1 MEEEEHRGVVLV
13 CSICGFLFA
22 VLGPLSF
29 WILWAVNW
37 RPWRLYSWIYARKWP
52 AYVQGPQLSTLC
64 SFFTLF
70 AWLVVVSPITVL
82 LVWGGILIALLE
94 RNIIGLAVI
103 MVGVALL
110 LSFYS
115 IMLWW
120 RTQWQSSKAVAY
132 LLLLAVGL
140 LCAYEFCAV
149 YVTTG
154 ASASELNSPSGFF
167 FGVSAISLAINMLF
181 ISKILF
187 NGSGFDVDEYVRRLY
202 KFAYSDCVEVAPV
215 SCSPDP
221 PDPSELYMT
230 KSSRVLHLGLLYLCS
245 LMVLVVYSILY
256 GLTSKEARWLG
267 ALTSVAVVILD
278 WNLGLCS
285 FRFELLKSRMIA
297 LFVAGTS
304 RVFLI
309 CFGVHYW
316 YLGHCISYAFVASV
330 LLAAAVSCWLSI
342 SNPSV
347 ARIDALR
354 STVIK
359 LREGFRRKGQT
370 SSSNSS
376 DGCGSSV
383 KRSSGSVEAGPH
395 GNATDSMYRSN
406 SQSDCVNW
414 NNVPFD
420 RSNSCQEGQSSDKNI
435 DSGRASL
442 AHRSNS
448 CLSAVAVQ
456 DPETAVVSADRHGDP
471 TASLVVCS
479 SSGLESQGCE
489 SSGSATASGNQQLLD
504 LNLAAIFQDRL
515 NDPRIT
521 SMLKRNG
528 GLGDVELANL
538 LQDKGL
544 DPNFSYMMKDKVMD
558 PRILALLQRSSL
570 DADREHQDDVDVTG
584 TDSDRLDTTIANQI
598 SLSEELRRSGLE
610 NWLNLSRLMFHQVAG
625 SPIRAF
631 VVFTLI
637 FIIETVTVAVH
648 RPKPI
653 KVINATHEQ
662 FEFGFSI
669 LLLSPV
675 VCSIMAFIWS
685 LCAEEMTMTS
695 KPRKYGFIA
704 WLLSTCVGLLLSFLS
719 KSSVILGLSL
729 TVPLMVACLS
739 FAIPIWMRN
748 GYRFWIPGG
757 ELDSRENIRQAPG
770 KKERALFAIS
780 ITVFTAS
787 VIGLGAIV
795 SAKPLDALGYKGW
808 DADKKSFYS
817 PYATSMYLG
826 WALSSTI
833 AVLATGVIPIVAWFA
848 TYRFSPSSAI
858 CVGLFATVLV
868 SFCGVSYWGV
878 VNSRQD
884 GVPLKA
890 DFLAALLPLLCI
902 PAVFSLFTGMYKW
915 KDDDWKI
922 SRGVYLFVGMGVLLL
937 LGAISA
943 VIVTIR
949 PWTVGVA
956 CLLVILFLVFAIGVI
971 HYWTSNNFYLT
982 RTQMLLVCSLA
993 FLLALAA
1000 FLMGLF
1006 QEKPFVG
1013 ASIGYFSFLFL
1024 LTGRALTVLLSPPI
1038 VVYSPRVLPVYV
1050 YDAHADSAKNVS
1062 YAFLI
1067 LYGIALATEVWGV
1080 IASLILNP
1088 PFIGAAIS
1096 AITLVIAFSFAVSR
1110 PCLTLKMLEDAVH
1123 FLSKDTVV
1131 QAMSRSANKTR
1142 NAISGTYSAPQR
1154 SASSAALLVGDPAIT
1169 LDRAGNFVLP
1179 RADVMKLRD
1188 RLRNEEITAG
1198 SFFCGV
1204 KNCLMIGSPVDVDY
1218 RRNMCAHARILALE
1232 EAIDTEW
1239 VYMWDKFGGYLL
1251 LLLGL
1256 TAKAEQIQDEVRL
1269 RLFLDSIGLSDLS
1282 AKEIKKWMPEDR
1294 RHFELIQESYI
1305 REKEMEEEVLM
1316 QRREEEG
1323 KGRERR
1329 KALLEREERKWKEL
1343 EISLLSSIPNAGSR
1357 DAAAMAAAVRAV
1369 GGDSALE
1376 DSFARDRVSSI
1387 ARHIRKAQLARRA
1400 EQTGIPDTVCILD
1413 DEPRSTGRHCGE
1425 IDLCLCESKKVSFS
1439 IAVMVQPVS
1448 GPVCLFGTE
1457 FQKKVCWEILVA
1469 GSEQGMEAGQVG
1481 LRLVTKG
1488 ERMTTVAKEW
1498 NIGAS
1503 SIADGRWHLVTVT
1516 IDADLGEATSFIDG
1530 VYDGYQNALPL
1541 PRNNGIWEPGTD
1553 IWVGARPPTDLDAF
1567 GRSDSEGSDS
1577 KMQIMDAFLWG
1588 RCLTE
1593 DEVAMLHTAIC
1604 SAEYGLFDLAAED
1617 AWHGSYS
1624 ARVDD
1629 WESEEANFEL
1639 YDQEDVEWDGQYS
1652 SGRKRH
1658 ARDSVAIDIDSF
1670 ARRPRKPRFETREEV
1685 NQRMLSVERAVREA
1699 LIAKGERNFTDQEF
1713 PPDDRSLFVDP
1724 MNPSLKL
1731 QVVSEWMRPSD
1742 IAKEVSISSQPC
1754 LFSGSVN
1761 SSDVCQGRL
1770 GDCWFLSAVAVLTE
1784 MARISEV
1791 IITPEYN
1798 EEGIYTVRFCIQG
1811 EWVAVV
1817 VDDWIPCESPG
1828 KPAFATSRKQ
1838 NELWVSI
1845 LEKAYAKLHGSYEAL
1860 EGGLVQDA
1868 LVDLTGGAGEEI
1880 DMRSP
1885 QAQIDLASGRLWS
1898 QLLHFKQEGFLL
1910 GAGSPSGSDA
1920 HISSSGIVQGHAY
1933 SILQV
1938 REVDGHKLVQIRN
1951 PWANEVEWNG
1961 PWSDSSQEWTER
1973 MKHKL
1978 KHVPQSKNGVFWMSW
1993 QDFQI
1998 HFRSIYV
2005 CRVYP
2010 PEMRYS
2016 VHGQWRGYS
2025 AGGCQDYDSWH
2036 QNPQYRLRVTGR
2048 DALYPVHVFITLTQG
2063 VGFSRKTNGFRNY
2076 QSSHDSSMFYIGMRI
2091 LKTRGCRAAYNIYMH
2106 ESVGGTDYV
2115 NSREISCE
2123 LVLEPYPKGYTI
2135 VPTTIHPG
2143 EEAPFVLSVFTKA
2156 PIKLEAV

>member
-1 MEEEEHRGVVLV
+1 MEEEGHHGVVLA

-22 VLGPLSF
+22 VLSPLSF
-29 WILWAVNW
+29 WVLWAVNW

-52 AYVQGPQLSTLC
+52 TYVQGPQLSTLC
-64 SFFTLF
+64 SLLTIV
-70 AWLVVVSPITVL
+70 AWFVVISPIAVMV
-82 LVWGGILIALLE
+82 VWGSILIALLE

-103 MVGVALL
+103 MAGVALL

-149 YVTTG
+149 YVTAG
-154 ASASELNSPSGFF
+154 ASASEVNSPSGFF

-181 ISKILF
+181 ICKILF
-187 NGSGFDVDEYVRRLY
+187 NVSGFDVDEYVRRSY
-202 KFAYSDCVEVAPV
+202 KFAYSDCVEVGPV
-215 SCSPDP
+215 SCAPEP

-230 KSSRVLHLGLLYLCS
+230 KSRRVLHLGLLYICS
-245 LMVLVVYSILY
+245 LLVLVVYSILY
-256 GLTSKEARWLG
+256 GLTSKEARWMG

-285 FRFELLKSRMIA
+285 FRFELLKSRMIL

-304 RVFLI
+304 RAFLI

-316 YLGHCISYAFVASV
+316 F
-330 LLAAAVSCWLSI
+330 
-342 SNPSV
+342 
-347 ARIDALR
+347 
-354 STVIK
+354 
-359 LREGFRRKGQT
+359 
-370 SSSNSS
+370 
-376 DGCGSSV
+376 
-383 KRSSGSVEAGPH
+383 
-395 GNATDSMYRSN
+395 
-406 SQSDCVNW
+406 
-414 NNVPFD
+414 
-420 RSNSCQEGQSSDKNI
+420 
-435 DSGRASL
+435 
-442 AHRSNS
+442 
-448 CLSAVAVQ
+448 
-456 DPETAVVSADRHGDP
+456 
-471 TASLVVCS
+471 
-479 SSGLESQGCE
+479 
-489 SSGSATASGNQQLLD
+489 
-504 LNLAAIFQDRL
+504 
-515 NDPRIT
+515 
-521 SMLKRNG
+521 
-528 GLGDVELANL
+528 
-538 LQDKGL
+538 
-544 DPNFSYMMKDKVMD
+544 
-558 PRILALLQRSSL
+558 
-570 DADREHQDDVDVTG
+570 
-584 TDSDRLDTTIANQI
+584 
-598 SLSEELRRSGLE
+598 
-610 NWLNLSRLMFHQVAG
+610 
-625 SPIRAF
+625 
-631 VVFTLI
+631 
-637 FIIETVTVAVH
+637 
-648 RPKPI
+648 
-653 KVINATHEQ
+653 

-685 LCAEEMTMTS
+685 LRAEEMTMTS

-704 WLLSTCVGLLLSFLS
+704 WLLSTCVGLFLSFLS

-748 GYRFWIPGG
+748 GYRFWIPGR
-757 ELDSRENIRQAPG
+757 EFDSRENVSQAPG

-780 ITVFTAS
+780 IGVFTAS

-795 SAKPLDALGYKGW
+795 SATPLDALGYKGW
-808 DADKKSFYS
+808 DANKNSFYS
-817 PYATSMYLG
+817 PYASSMYLG

-833 AVLATGVIPIVAWFA
+833 AVLTTGLIPIVAWFA

-868 SFCGVSYWGV
+868 SFCGASYWGV
-878 VNSRQD
+878 VNSRED

-902 PAVFSLFTGMYKW
+902 PAFFSLFTGLYKW

-922 SRGVYLFVGMGVLLL
+922 SRGVYLFVGMGMLLL
-937 LGAISA
+937 FGAVAA

-949 PWTVGVA
+949 PWTVGAA
-956 CLLVILFLVFAIGVI
+956 CLLAILFLVFVIGVI

-982 RTQMLLVCSLA
+982 RTQMLLVCSVA

-1006 QEKPFVG
+1006 HGKPFVG
-1013 ASIGYFSFLFL
+1013 ASIGYFSFIFL

-1080 IASLILNP
+1080 VASIIMNP
-1088 PFIGAAIS
+1088 PFVGAGVS
-1096 AITLVIAFSFAVSR
+1096 ATTLVIAFGFAVSR
-1110 PCLTLKMLEDAVH
+1110 PCLTLKMMEDAVH

-1154 SASSAALLVGDPAIT
+1154 SASSAALLVGDPALT

-1188 RLRNEEITAG
+1188 RLRNEEIAAG

-1204 KNCLMIGSPVDVDY
+1204 KDCLMICPHSLANVDY

-1282 AKEIKKWMPEDR
+1282 AKEIKKWVPEDR
-1294 RHFELIQESYI
+1294 RQFELIQESYI
-1305 REKEMEEEVLM
+1305 REKEMEEEALT

-1329 KALLEREERKWKEL
+1329 RALLEREERKWKEL
-1343 EISLLSSIPNAGSR
+1343 EISLLSSIPNTGSR
-1357 DAAAMAAAVRAV
+1357 DAAAMSAAVRAV

-1376 DSFARDRVSSI
+1376 DSFARDR
-1387 ARHIRKAQLARRA
+1387 
-1400 EQTGIPDTVCILD
+1400 TGIPGTVCILD

-1425 IDLCLCESKKVSFS
+1425 LESCLCQSQKVTLSV
-1439 IAVMVQPVS
+1439 AVMVQPVS
-1448 GPVCLFGTE
+1448 GPVCLFGSE

-1530 VYDGYQNALPL
+1530 NYDGYQNGLPL
-1541 PRNNGIWEPGTD
+1541 PTNNGIWEPGTD
-1553 IWVGARPPTDLDAF
+1553 IWVGARPPIDLDAF

-1588 RCLTE
+1588 RCLSE
-1593 DEVAMLHTAIC
+1593 DEVAALH
-1604 SAEYGLFDLAAED
+1604 SAMSPAEHGFFDPAVGD

-1629 WESEEANFEL
+1629 WESEDAYDL
-1639 YDQEDVEWDGQYS
+1639 YDQGDVEWDGQYS
-1652 SGRKRH
+1652 SGRKRAAH
-1658 ARDSVAIDIDSF
+1658 DAVAIDIDSF
-1670 ARRPRKPRFETREEV
+1670 ARRPRKPRFETRDEV
-1685 NQRMLSVERAVREA
+1685 NQRMLSVERAVRDA

-1724 MNPSLKL
+1724 MDPPVKL

-1742 IAKEVSISSQPC
+1742 IAKEISINSQPC

-1784 MARISEV
+1784 ASCISEV

-1898 QLLHFKQEGFLL
+1898 QLLYFKQEGFLL
-1910 GAGSPSGSDA
+1910 GAGSPSGSDV

-1938 REVDGHKLVQIRN
+1938 REVDGHKLIQIRN

-1961 PWSDSSQEWTER
+1961 PWSDSSPEWTER

-1978 KHVPQSKNGVFWMSW
+1978 MHVPQSKNGVFWMSW

-2025 AGGCQDYDSWH
+2025 AGGCQDFDSWH

-2048 DALYPVHVFITLTQG
+2048 DAIYPVHVFITLTQG

-2076 QSSHDSSMFYIGMRI
+2076 QSSHDSSMFYIGLRI
-2091 LKTRGCRAAYNIYMH
+2091 LKTQGCRAAYNIYMH
-2106 ESVGGTDYV
+2106 ESAGGTDYV

-2123 LVLEPYPKGYTI
+2123 LVLDPYPKGYTI
-2135 VPTTIHPG
+2135 VPSTIHPG
-2143 EEAPFVLSVFTKA
+2143 EEAPFVLSVFSKA
-2156 PIKLEAV
+2156 PIKLEAI